1 MSWSGVATTAITGR
15 VRSTTCWHT
24 PPEKGSLCMHEL
36 EHAEVLVGTAE
47 RDLAALRGMSDE
59 TVFASPVVGFRVQR
73 ATEKPLE
80 AWLPILG
87 IEYP

>member
-1 MSWSGVATTAITGR
+1 MR
-15 VRSTTCWHT
+15 
-24 PPEKGSLCMHEL
+24 EF
-36 EHAEVLVGTAE
+36 EHAEASVGIAE

-59 TVFASPVVGFRVQR
+59 TVFASPVVGFLAQR